1 MGSLKKQLNCFV
13 PAVAII
19 NYKEESVSDGEKER
33 EAGAAIE
40 KEKENKNF
48 TGQIYLKLC

>member
-19 NYKEESVSDGEKER
+19 NYKEESVSDGER
-33 EAGAAIE
+33 EAGEAIE